1 MQTQLKNL
9 LDFVRAVTKE
19 YGDRDVYRFKRG
31 GQTMSRTY
39 KQFEHDIEV
48 LATWMIRKGW
58 KNKHI
63 AILGGTSYE
72 WVTTFLA
79 VCISS
84 NIAVPIDRLLP
95 KEDIL
100 NLMVMGDIDY
110 VFVDEEF
117 EILMRDIRD
126 AKNRVQ
132 EVFSFT
138 GSEYRSIMR
147 TEPASIPAPDPD
159 ACCEIL
165 FTSGT
170 TGHSKGVCIT
180 QRNIVANIMEIGRM
194 DYTQGVDGDPVV
206 LSVLPIHHT
215 FELTVDNLGVMISG
229 ATICINDKLEN
240 IVTNMQEFKP
250 AVILIVPA
258 IAEAFYK
265 KVVDATEHGKNR
277 KKVRRA
283 KQLDHML
290 QAVHIDARRKLFKSL
305 LERFGGNLRSIVVG
319 GAALRPEIVNLF
331 EEFGINVFQGYGL
344 TECAPI
350 VAANYPYHNRPGSVG
365 QVVSYMKVKISEGE
379 ILVRGDGVM
388 QGYYKNQEATDEAV
402 RDGWF
407 HTGDLGYLDQDGYLY
422 ITGRSK
428 NLIILDNGKNV
439 YPEELEDQVNQI
451 DHVKE
456 CMVYAEDGRI
466 NVLIYPENPRDNQE
480 TYEIKKSIR
489 ALNEDLPSY
498 KRITAVRF
506 MHQEFPKTT
515 TLKIKRK
522 EVMKWL
528 AENRQEDTTDY
539 APPVTAAQK
548 LLADSFERALSRRKI
563 GIRDDFF
570 ALGGDSLSACIVAA
584 ETGLSVQDIYE
595 NPTIEQLAGA
605 LSSNGKKK
613 ESEESHIDVNAL
625 IRRNSNLQ
633 YNVKPQYVLLTGA
646 TGFLGSH
653 ILRELNKRN
662 INVVCLVRDESKLRP
677 TLKYYFPKEYQS
689 FRYKVVKGDIERRHF
704 GLSDRLYKN
713 MCNRVDMVIH
723 TAANVRHA
731 GNYEDLERI
740 NVRGT
745 QYVIDFCKDAN
756 AVLQYTSTASVHGAG
771 TVHQTHPEKVFDE
784 FNLDIG
790 QEYTQNVYIHS
801 KYVAE
806 ERVLQA
812 REQGLKANIFR
823 IGNLTW
829 RFSDGKFQKNAR
841 DNGFLNRV
849 KGLLKLKM
857 YSAEMD
863 EYPIDFTPVDE
874 CADAFVRLAFHDRV
888 NNIYNLYNPDLF
900 YIRNLCNKF
909 LVHVK
914 KVPKDVVER
923 NMREMIEDTE
933 IAVLSFYS
941 TIASNSKNI
950 RINNDYTVNE
960 LKKLGFKWSKINLR
974 YLSFLKKI

>member
-1 MQTQLKNL
+1 MKTQLTDL
-9 LDFVRAVTKE
+9 LDFVRTVTRE
-19 YGDRDVYRFKRG
+19 YGDRDVYRFKRN
-31 GQTMSRTY
+31 GQTMSKTY

-48 LATWMIRKGW
+48 MATWMIRKGW
-58 KNKHI
+58 KKKHI

-79 VCISS
+79 VGISS

-100 NLMVMGDIDY
+100 NLMNLGDIDY
-110 VFVDEEF
+110 IFVDEEF
-117 EILMRDIRD
+117 EILMKDIQE
-126 AKNRVQ
+126 AHNHVQ
-132 EVFSFT
+132 EVISFS
-138 GSEYRSIMR
+138 GSEFRSIMR
-147 TEPASIPAPDPD
+147 TEPGTIPPSDPEE
-159 ACCEIL
+159 CCEIL

-180 QRNIVANIMEIGRM
+180 QKNIVANIMEIGRM
-194 DYTQGVDGDPVV
+194 DYTQGVDGEPTV

-240 IVTNMQEFKP
+240 ILPNMQEFKP

-258 IAEAFYK
+258 IAEAFHK
-265 KVVDATEHGKNR
+265 KVIDATEHGKNR
-277 KKVRRA
+277 KKVKNA
-283 KQLDHML
+283 KRINHML
-290 QAVHIDARRKLFKSL
+290 QGVHIDARRKLYKSL

-319 GAALRPEIVNLF
+319 GAALRPEIVKTF

-365 QVVSYMKVKISEGE
+365 QVVSYMKVRILDGE

-388 QGYYKNQEATDEAV
+388 QGYYKNPEATAEAIT
-402 RDGWF
+402 DGWF
-407 HTGDLGYLDQDGYLY
+407 HTGDLGYLDEDGYLY

-439 YPEELEDQVNQI
+439 YPEELEDQIDQI
-451 DHVKE
+451 PNVKE

-466 NVLIYPENPRDNQE
+466 SVLIYPENPRDNQQ
-480 TYEIKKSIR
+480 TYEIKKAIR
-489 ALNEDLPSY
+489 AMNEDLPTY
-498 KRITAVRF
+498 KRVMGVRF

-522 EVMKWL
+522 EVMAWL
-528 AENRQEDTTDY
+528 ASNHKEEAADY
-539 APPVTAAQK
+539 IPPSTPEQK
-548 LLADSFERALSRRKI
+548 LLAESFERVLSRRKI
-563 GIRDDFF
+563 GIKDDFF
-570 ALGGDSLSACIVAA
+570 AMGGDSLSACIVAA
-584 ETGLSVQDIYE
+584 EAGLSVQDIYE

-605 LSSNGKKK
+605 LSSNEQNT
-613 ESEESHIDVNAL
+613 ESEKSHIDVNAL
-625 IRRNSNLQ
+625 IRHNSNLK
-633 YNVKPQYVLLTGA
+633 YKIEPKYVLLTGA

-653 ILRELNKRN
+653 ILRELLKRN
-662 INVVCLVRDESKLRP
+662 LNVVCLVRDETKLRP
-677 TLKYYFPKEYQS
+677 TLKYYFPKEYHS

-713 MCNRVDMVIH
+713 MLNRVDMVIH

-731 GNYEDLERI
+731 GNYKDLERI
-740 NVRGT
+740 NVLGT
-745 QYVIDFCKDAN
+745 QHVIDFCRDAG

-771 TVHQTHPEKVFDE
+771 TVRQTHPEKVFDE

-806 ERVLQA
+806 ERILQA
-812 REQGLKANIFR
+812 REEGLKANIFR

-829 RFSDGKFQKNAR
+829 RYSDGKFQKNAK

-849 KGLLKLKM
+849 RGLLKLKM
-857 YSAEMD
+857 YSPEMD

-874 CADAFVRLAFHDRV
+874 CADAFVRLALHDRV

-900 YIRNLCNKF
+900 YTRNLCNKF
-909 LVHVK
+909 LIHVK

-923 NMREMIEDTE
+923 NMRDMIEDTE

-950 RINNDYTVNE
+950 QMNNDFTVNE
-960 LKKLGFKWSKINLR
+960 LKNLGFKWSRINLR
-974 YLSFLKKI
+974 YLKYIKKI